1 MTKKILKIVLE
12 KGLIIFPL
20 LCGIL
25 LSPYYAYSRD
35 YRFTDAHLHY
45 VNYVVQSQGFP
56 ALLAEMDKH
65 KIERAIIFGSG
76 YEISWPDVRPS
87 RVRYYL
93 DPDTGTD
100 AVPPVYFTKRGDY
113 RMLIDYAKLPYE
125 KRVRFFP
132 FLQGIEANNRNEIYY
147 IREMFESHPGL
158 CGIGEIML
166 REGMLN
172 RLTPFTPQ
180 GDSIALAP
188 ILDFAAVNRLP
199 VIIRHD
205 MAEEPLKP
213 SKEYLEPVYLKEMS
227 DLLSRHPDTI
237 IIWAHAGIGRNI
249 HIKEHHNLLKQ
260 LILAHPNLYF
270 DLSWFAWENS
280 IEKNISA
287 WADLIAQHPDRFVLG
302 SNKIGNFRSRSGDEN
317 SSSEWNAITS
327 SQSADIGV
335 GDALQRYIPLLKAI
349 DRKPDG
355 EAISDMVTHRN
366 INWILGRITN
376 ACKTGKPVID
386 PWKGG
391 DPWKDPRYAR
401 PVMTVQ
407 LENTASIPVS
417 LHANYKDISRDIINK
432 GYHWREKPKYTG
444 TAENIQIHGTAKQG
458 VGFFAAPGF
467 KNYTGFI
474 DTSAT
479 DATPV
484 QSAVFIYNWN
494 EAFAYK
500 NRENLLFFPNGN
512 WPTVPWWRSDTDKD
526 IINKVRVPEGRRL
539 ILYDDEYF
547 RGKVLQIIPATK
559 GKFESLDKITDK
571 VRSFQFVPES

>member
-213 SKEYLEPVYLKEMS
+213 SKEYLEPVYLKEMT

-280 IEKNISA
+280 IEKNINA
-287 WADLIAQHPDRFVLG
+287 WVDLITQHPDRFVLG
-302 SNKIGNFRSRSGDEN
+302 SNKIGNFRSRSGDEKP
-317 SSSEWNAITS
+317 SSEWNAILS
-327 SQSADIGV
+327 SQSANIGV
-335 GDALQRYIPLLKAI
+335 GDALKRYIPLLRAI

-407 LENTASIPVS
+407 LENTASIPIS
-417 LHANYKDISRDIINK
+417 LHTNYKDISRDIAHK

-444 TAENIQIHGTAKQG
+444 IAESIQIHGTAKQG
-458 VGFFAAPGF
+458 VGLFAAPGF

-474 DTSAT
+474 GTSET

-500 NRENLLFFPNGN
+500 NRDNLLFFPNGN
-512 WPTVPWWRSDTDKD
+512 WPTVPWWRNDTDKD

-559 GKFESLDKITDK
+559 GKFESLDKIADK